1 MFTKG
6 DLLSI
11 QTVVQ
16 TLDFFGMISGLKAKP
31 AKSCIYFGGLSN
43 AEKERIL
50 EGSGFVRG
58 EMPFKYLG
66 LPLASS

>member
-1 MFTKG
+1 MKLGITHPIFADDLLVFTKG

-43 AEKERIL
+43 AEQERIL
-50 EGSGFVRG
+50 
-58 EMPFKYLG
+58 
-66 LPLASS
+66 